1 MKEQT
6 KGNINNMATTST
18 RQCLAIH
25 TMSYSSRCLL
35 HARRRVFDGQLL
47 NLYAGAEHKHLKH
60 KHLVEEAH
68 PDGEFTVRLAPQR
81 HITAYILHQL
91 PPPIHCSRT

>member
-1 MKEQT
+1 MKEQA
-6 KGNINNMATTST
+6 KGNINNMATTNT

-25 TMSYSSRCLL
+25 AMSYSSKCLL
-35 HARRRVFDGQLL
+35 HARRRVFDGQPL
-47 NLYAGAEHKHLKH
+47 NLYAGVEHNHRKHKH

-81 HITAYILHQL
+81 HITAYPQQ
-91 PPPIHCSRT
+91 PIHCSRT